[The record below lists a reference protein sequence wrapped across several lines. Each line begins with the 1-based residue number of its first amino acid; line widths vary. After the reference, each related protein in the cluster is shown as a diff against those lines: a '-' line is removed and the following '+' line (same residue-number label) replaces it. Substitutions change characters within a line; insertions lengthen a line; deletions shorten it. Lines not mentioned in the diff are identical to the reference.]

1 MNHAGMKIGRRRS
14 GMIASAA
21 VALLLAAGCG
31 GGGGGDI
38 DATGPGSGS
47 DTGTTT
53 APDAGT
59 AGSLPP
65 EAMASMA
72 SFKAWMLGW
81 VQRADDDALPLSL
94 GEAALPADDDAAP
107 SAL

>member
-21 VALLLAAGCG
+21 VALLLAAGC
-31 GGGGGDI
+31 GGGDI